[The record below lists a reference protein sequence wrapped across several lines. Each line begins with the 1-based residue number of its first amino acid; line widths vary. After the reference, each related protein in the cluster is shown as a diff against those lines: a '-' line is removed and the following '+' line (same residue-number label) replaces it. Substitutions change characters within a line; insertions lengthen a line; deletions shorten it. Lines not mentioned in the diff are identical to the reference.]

1 MAQCNSAGVTA
12 YKGAAPLIDNKTYLE
27 AAAGILAVEAYRA
40 AIIRTNLYLKDLMA
54 PANAISNARDS
65 LDGPSYD
72 DQGIGSR
79 ERANL
84 TPTDRNAIV
93 FSRTRDRSSTDSARP
108 RP

>member
-1 MAQCNSAGVTA
+1 
-12 YKGAAPLIDNKTYLE
+12 
-27 AAAGILAVEAYRA
+27 
-40 AIIRTNLYLKDLMA
+40 MA

-65 LDGPSYD
+65 LDGPSDD

-93 FSRTRDRSSTDSARP
+93 FSRTPGQVLNIVYLTPEQRRQGGFFPDGVNGVINTSA
-108 RP
+108 